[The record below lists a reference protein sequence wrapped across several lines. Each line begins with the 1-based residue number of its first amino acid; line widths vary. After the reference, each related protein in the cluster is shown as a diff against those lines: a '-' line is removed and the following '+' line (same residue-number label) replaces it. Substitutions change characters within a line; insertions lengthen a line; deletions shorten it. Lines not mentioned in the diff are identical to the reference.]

1 MQGISQYS
9 CPLLLQLQNFP
20 SLLGTWTT
28 RINIHFPVSLAVDII
43 GEKSSVQLLEV
54 SKKEQS
60 MPLKL
65 SSTLQGCDG
74 SSSILEHEDE
84 DQTLGWQIRKLEQSR
99 SQKTMEP
106 PYKPRAMSRLR
117 HENVVPL
124 PCFSY
129 PYPYSGSL

>member
-1 MQGISQYS
+1 
-9 CPLLLQLQNFP
+9 
-20 SLLGTWTT
+20 
-28 RINIHFPVSLAVDII
+28 
-43 GEKSSVQLLEV
+43 
-54 SKKEQS
+54 